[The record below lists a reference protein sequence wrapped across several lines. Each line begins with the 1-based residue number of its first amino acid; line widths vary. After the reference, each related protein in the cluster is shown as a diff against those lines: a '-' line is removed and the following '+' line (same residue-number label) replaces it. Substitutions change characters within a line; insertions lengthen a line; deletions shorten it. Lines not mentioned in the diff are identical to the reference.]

1 VKVQGPRCR
10 DKISLNNLPIRGYS
24 AEKVRSDIDKTIGH
38 RLRSFRLAA
47 KMSQTD
53 LGNFL
58 GVTFQQIQ
66 KYENGNNRLSG
77 SRLIQAA
84 AALNVMPGDI
94 LGVVEGNNRNGNNND
109 HDPFAALAE
118 PAVNLMVRA
127 MMKLSVHQRRATAH
141 AMTDLI
147 EAFTLK

>member
-1 VKVQGPRCR
+1 MATKKKLLTRRKPR
-10 DKISLNNLPIRGYS
+10 
-24 AEKVRSDIDKTIGH
+24 EKVASDMDKMIGH
-38 RLRSFRLAA
+38 RLRAFRLAA
-47 KMSQTD
+47 KMSQTN
-53 LGNFL
+53 LGNIL

-66 KYENGNNRLSG
+66 KYENGKNRLSG

-94 LGVVEGNNRNGNNND
+94 LGDKNRTGNNNG
-109 HDPFAALAE
+109 HDRFAALAE

-127 MMKLSVHQRRATAH
+127 MMKLSVHQRKATAR

-147 EAFTLK
+147 EAFTLKG